1 MEDNTPERF
10 YIGISTKDAIS
21 SEGYITEAAF
31 SFDDFA
37 KNPRDDNYCELSV
50 NWNDNEGA
58 LLTLLSQKKPF
69 KQEPQFKIGYCE
81 IQKSQMKALFR
92 AYMADSNFSYE
103 RRPIQAD
110 AENGIEKNPYHGNL
124 LINKDA
130 SKGLR
135 KNIQCGLATLAAGTF
150 KKREE

>member
-10 YIGISTKDAIS
+10 YRGISTKDAIS

-58 LLTLLSQKKPF
+58 SPTVTFDYDFSQRHILVVSDDCTVKN
-69 KQEPQFKIGYCE
+69 E
-81 IQKSQMKALFR
+81 IKVVFTNKEQ
-92 AYMADSNFSYE
+92 ADSFKGMCFSWE
-103 RRPIQAD
+103 
-110 AENGIEKNPYHGNL
+110 
-124 LINKDA
+124 
-130 SKGLR
+130 
-135 KNIQCGLATLAAGTF
+135 
-150 KKREE
+150 

>member
-10 YIGISTKDAIS
+10 YRGISTKDAIS

-69 KQEPQFKIGYCE
+69 KQEPQFKIGYCD
-81 IQKSQMKALFR
+81 F
-92 AYMADSNFSYE
+92 
-103 RRPIQAD
+103 
-110 AENGIEKNPYHGNL
+110 
-124 LINKDA
+124 
-130 SKGLR
+130 
-135 KNIQCGLATLAAGTF
+135 
-150 KKREE
+150 